1 MDEELIELREQSYR
15 IEMPKECCF
24 YCTNSDMACDL
35 SMRCHVVASD
45 KPFHIVPEGYCKLFI
60 GRR

>member
-24 YCTNSDMACDL
+24 YCINSEMDERL
-35 SMRCHVVASD
+35 WVTCHVVASD